1 MKKKEEILTMMDKDV
16 EKLLTQ
22 TNQLESFQKGE
33 ICCSICHRQIS
44 IDNIGALL
52 PIQGSD
58 GNIKLEFIC
67 NDPDCL
73 TSM

>member
-22 TNQLESFQKGE
+22 TNQLESFQNGE
-33 ICCSICHRQIS
+33 ISCSKCNRQIT

-52 PIQGSD
+52 PIKGND
-58 GNIKLEFIC
+58 GNIKLEFVC